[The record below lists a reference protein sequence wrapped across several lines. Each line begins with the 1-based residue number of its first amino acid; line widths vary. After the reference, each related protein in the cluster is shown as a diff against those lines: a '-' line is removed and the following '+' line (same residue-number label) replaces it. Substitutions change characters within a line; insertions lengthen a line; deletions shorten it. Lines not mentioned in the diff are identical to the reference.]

1 MAMRPVL
8 SNVTLVA
15 LILTFLFV
23 GCAKEEP
30 PPPTAEAQPRPA
42 APPPPPP
49 APVPTPPPGPSISQQ
64 AFQEFQ
70 NQDIY
75 FDFDKYDLRTDART
89 TLDRK
94 ASFLNQN
101 SSVRVQVEGHC
112 DERGTNEYN
121 MALGERRA
129 NAAKQYL
136 TTAGIS
142 AGRLSTISYG
152 EERPLDPGHTEAAW
166 ARNRRAHFVIT
177 GQ

>member
-1 MAMRPVL
+1 MRPVL

-23 GCAKEEP
+23 GCSKEEP

-49 APVPTPPPGPSISQQ
+49 APAPTPLPGPSISQQ

-121 MALGERRA
+121 LALGERRA

-152 EERPLDPGHTEAAW
+152 EERPLDPGHNEAAW

>member
-23 GCAKEEP
+23 GCSKEEP

-49 APVPTPPPGPSISQQ
+49 APAPTPLPGPSISQQ

-94 ASFLNQN
+94 ASFFE
-101 SSVRVQVEGHC
+101 S
-112 DERGTNEYN
+112 
-121 MALGERRA
+121 
-129 NAAKQYL
+129 K
-136 TTAGIS
+136 
-142 AGRLSTISYG
+142 
-152 EERPLDPGHTEAAW
+152 
-166 ARNRRAHFVIT
+166 
-177 GQ
+177 